1 MNKPFQLPG
10 LGRYEYL
17 LVIDI
22 PADLRE
28 RIEKCRH
35 ELVEKYHINQPAT
48 GRANVSLV
56 RFSALKMTEER
67 IVKRLTL
74 IAENEKPFAI
84 DLQNFGSYPMHAIFI
99 RIANQPRVLE
109 LIKRLKK
116 VRSLMKGAGE
126 DPHFLQDPNIALAG
140 RVDKSSYIEAMKEY
154 EHRNFRGRFIVSSF
168 ILLKRA
174 KDEKKYSVVKRFEFQ
189 YITLLNGQ
197 GLLFK

>member
-168 ILLKRA
+168 ILLKKA